1 MRKIVIVL
9 YTLVCFLAPVLLHA
23 MEVAIEITGPQELTT
38 LKAGMEKT
46 IITRCVAKGIPLE
59 RYNKLSVTVSKLGD
73 IISYDALLDTTPQRA
88 FHKDLK
94 DTSNLSGTI
103 DEMIG
108 AIFTE
113 TSKSQPA
120 SVTPTKTAVGQE
132 NVVKIKLP
140 FVATS
145 IASIGEKM
153 FVSDNKKVYELKD
166 EKASPL
172 WPAPGKNEILRIY
185 PYGESLIVLTK
196 IMNEFKTFMIQGSET
211 KERWNKAVIPL
222 GTGLVSTNLMFDK
235 VYGTTPYVWSQAT
248 QVTGSSPQILKGL
261 DIISATLT
269 GAETS
274 SASPSVISFNFDNRM
289 VVSDG
294 KSILWTD
301 DTDSGITPQFIE
313 DELVLRGSPENEP
326 PARYYLK
333 PRIAS
338 LGPKIITFR
347 NGQGSAR
354 MLPRLNL
361 FEYTQILVYTPSG
374 KEFNRYE
381 LAFFPDS
388 YCSDIT
394 IAQGKVAALIVKN
407 KNTYVQFLGL

>member
-1 MRKIVIVL
+1 
-9 YTLVCFLAPVLLHA
+9 
-23 MEVAIEITGPQELTT
+23 MEVAIEVTGPQELTT

-46 IITRCVAKGIPLE
+46 IIARCVAKGIPLE
-59 RYNKLSVTVSKLGD
+59 RYNKLNITVSKLGD
-73 IISYDALLDTTPQRA
+73 VISYDALLDTTPQRA

-354 MLPRLNL
+354 VLPRLNL